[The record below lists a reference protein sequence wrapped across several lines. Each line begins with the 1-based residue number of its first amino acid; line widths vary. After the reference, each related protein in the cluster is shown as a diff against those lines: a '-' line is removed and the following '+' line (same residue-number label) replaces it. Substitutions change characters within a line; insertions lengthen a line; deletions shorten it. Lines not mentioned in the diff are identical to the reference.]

1 MIWFNIGVV
10 LTVVLQFINFW
21 LISKGKIN
29 YYVMIAT
36 YIGYL
41 ILETILALKEEDQ
54 YMVLVFNL
62 VNVWALSMTVKG
74 LLRQRKEQGR

>member
-54 YMVLVFNL
+54 HMVLVFNL

-74 LLRQRKEQGR
+74 LLRQRKEKV